1 MKKTKKVIKR
11 IPKLAIAFSIL
22 FALVISYIMPIKN
35 VLALDETYE
44 LVITFNVAD
53 SSDAVLAARDA
64 NGILAS
70 NNLGDGFLIIRGEQ
84 EHIVEFEDS
93 SNHERFDHNATKVL
107 CTSNK
112 SCTVT
117 LTVPTGHGAMYA
129 TPGDASIGLKL
140 GPNDYHGENITDN
153 ETLTVVNNDSIQN
166 HPNDE
171 ENPGFDGKAY
181 LIWSCGNGTC
191 YHYFDNI
198 PVTLEGGVFYK
209 ASEIKDDN
217 NGKIFDVKAEIKGFA
232 LKDRFEEWVTK
243 YKANKNISE
252 IDWSKLDTSLI
263 VGNTD
268 MREYEEAAE
277 KEGACSKE
285 NVVEEDF
292 HNCVDNYVESKGI
305 FTMHADL
312 QPVGEPYSANAYV
325 SYGDR
330 NFKVII
336 YNDSYRGVTIGS
348 LDDLTY
354 YPAIWENPFLRVE
367 SYDISETTKEKPM
380 DIDTVLLESTVNIK
394 TLSEYN
400 DFVIKSME
408 ALDVPNDAV
417 IVTKTEEGFK
427 INFKSNFYDKVI
439 FKVTDSSNKVY
450 YIRINREII
459 GTNLEYRDNRPVLLS
474 TFYFD
479 RNTTYSDYII
489 TAKIVYKDGTS
500 KKVEMTNTKEIDDGL
515 GNKTYAYEVDEEKGN
530 YGPKGKGLK
539 VSSYKYNLTEDELEK
554 ISKVYINVEKAGSTE
569 TNYAGAYVGSGKGVI
584 LDFEEER

>member
-1 MKKTKKVIKR
+1 M
-11 IPKLAIAFSIL
+11 L
-22 FALVISYIMPIKN
+22 FALAISYIMPIKN
-35 VLALDETYE
+35 VLASDETYE

-53 SSDAVLAARDA
+53 SSDAGLT
-64 NGILAS
+64 AS
-70 NNLGDGFLIIRGEQ
+70 GAGGVRLESGQEGGGLIAYRGDFET
-84 EHIVEFEDS
+84 IVEFEDS
-93 SNHERFDHNATKVL
+93 ATHEHFLASS
-107 CTSNK
+107 TSVICASDK
-112 SCTVT
+112 SCTMT
-117 LTVPTGHGAMYA
+117 LTVPTGHGVMYA
-129 TPGDASIGLKL
+129 TPGGANIGFKL
-140 GPNDYHGENITDN
+140 GTNDYHGENITEN
-153 ETLTVVNNDSIQN
+153 TTLTIVNNNSTGN

-181 LIWSCGNGTC
+181 LMWSCDNGTC
-191 YHYFDNI
+191 YHYFENI
-198 PVTLEGGVFYK
+198 PITLEGGAFYK

-217 NGKIFDVKAEIKGFA
+217 TGKVFDVKAEIKGFA
-232 LKDRFEEWVTK
+232 LKEKFEEWVTK
-243 YKANKNISE
+243 YKANKGISE

-277 KEGACSKE
+277 KDGACTKE
-285 NVVEEDF
+285 NVTEDDF
-292 HNCVDNYVESKGI
+292 HSCVDNYVESKGI

-312 QPVGEPYSANAYV
+312 KPVGEPYSANAYV

-380 DIDTVLLESTVNIK
+380 DIDTVLLESTINIK

-400 DFVIKSME
+400 NFVIKNME
-408 ALDVPNDAV
+408 ALDVPKDAV

-439 FKVTDSSNKVY
+439 FKVTDSNDKVY

-459 GTNLEYRDNRPVLLS
+459 GTGIDYRDNKPVLAS

-500 KKVEMTNTKEIDDGL
+500 KKIEMTNANEIDNGL
-515 GNKTYAYEVDEEKGN
+515 GDKTYAYEVDEEKGIN
-530 YGPKGKGLK
+530 GPKGKGLK
-539 VSSYKYNLTEDELEK
+539 VSSYKYDLTEEEKQK
-554 ISKVYINVEKAGSTE
+554 ISKVYVNVEKVGSTE

-584 LDFEEER
+584 IDFEEDR